1 MIGTTVSHYHIVDK
15 LGGGGM
21 GVVYKGED
29 TKLRRLVA
37 LKFLPEEM
45 SKDHQALER
54 FQREAQAA
62 SALNHPNICTIYD
75 VDEYEG
81 RPFIAMELL
90 EGQTLKH
97 RIAAMPFKLDELL
110 ELGIQLA
117 DALDAAHA
125 KGITHRDIKPANIF
139 VTQRG
144 QAKIL
149 DFGLAK
155 LSPRHSPVAE
165 AAGATEMPTIGAEDQ
180 LTIPGTAMGTVAYMS
195 PEQALGKDLDARTD
209 LFSLGVVLYE
219 MATGRQAFS
228 GSTTAAIFDGILH
241 KGPTSPVQLNP
252 ELPVKL
258 EEIINKALEKD
269 RDVRCQSAAE
279 LRADLKRL
287 KRDTDSSRRVTVGAD
302 LLRSADGVAAPPEIA
317 RLKGLRQPT
326 GETPAPQRRWMWPL
340 TVGGAAIIVAAVLSY
355 FLMSPLPPPRVLRTI
370 QLTSDGRWK
379 TAYLLGSVPPPLL
392 TDGARVYFNEIA
404 SGGSPLMQVS
414 ASGGEAA
421 VLTASLESPGL
432 LDISPDRSELL
443 VANPIG
449 PQPEAPL
456 SLLPLPAGSPRPL
469 ADLVGHDG
477 AWSPDGQRIVYS
489 NDADLFLTSRDGT
502 LRRKLISASG
512 RVFWPRWSP
521 DGKTLRFTVA
531 DARTNATSLWQVS
544 ADGTNLRSQL
554 PSWNSPPAEC
564 CGNWTLDGKYF
575 VFQSTRNGKTDVW
588 AMRERAGIF
597 RRASADP
604 VQLTTGQMNTL
615 APLPSQDGKKL
626 FVIGAMP
633 RGELVRYDAKS
644 GQFVP
649 YLAGISADEEDFSRD
664 GRWVTYVAYPE
675 GTLWRSRIDGS
686 ERLQLTFPPTKVFL
700 PRWSPDGKQIAFSA
714 TLPGRPWSI
723 HVVSAAGGT
732 PAQVTTGQQNEGDVG
747 WSPDGNSLV
756 FGWVGA
762 STGSLHLLD
771 MRTHRVSDLPGSEGL
786 FSPRWSPDGRYI
798 AAIPAAQQVKLL
810 VLDRL
815 SQKWSELAK
824 GAIGYPSWS
833 RDGKYIYF
841 DTTTGDFM
849 RVRISDHKLE
859 PVVSLKG
866 LSRASGPWSQWAGLA
881 LDDSPLLLRDASV
894 QEIYALDWEA
904 P

>member
-1 MIGTTVSHYHIVDK
+1 MIGTTISHYRILEK

-21 GVVYKGED
+21 GVVYKAED
-29 TKLRRLVA
+29 TKLHRFVA

-45 SKDHQALER
+45 SKDHHALER

-75 VDEYEG
+75 VDEHEG

-90 EGQTLKH
+90 DGQTLRH
-97 RIAAMPFKLDELL
+97 RIAGQPIKLDELL

-139 VTQRG
+139 VTARG

-155 LSPRHSPVAE
+155 LSPPHSPVAE
-165 AAGATEMPTIGAEDQ
+165 AAGATAIPTIGAEEQ
-180 LTIPGTAMGTVAYMS
+180 LTIPGTAMGTIAYMS
-195 PEQALGKDLDARTD
+195 PEQALGKELDARTD

-228 GSTTAAIFDGILH
+228 GSTTAAIFDGILRRA
-241 KGPTSPVQLNP
+241 PTSPVQLNP
-252 ELPVKL
+252 ELPSKL
-258 EEIINKALEKD
+258 EEIINEALEKD
-269 RDVRCQSAAE
+269 RELRYQSAAA

-287 KRDTDSSRRVTVGAD
+287 KRDTDSGRRVTAGAD
-302 LLRSADGVAAPPEIA
+302 PLRSADAVAAPPEVA
-317 RLKGLRQPT
+317 GLTGLRQPA
-326 GETPAPQRRWMWPL
+326 GETPKLKRPWIWLL
-340 TVGGAAIIVAAVLSY
+340 TAGAAAIIVAAVFAH
-355 FLMSPLPPPRVLRTI
+355 FLVSPLPPPRVLRTT

-379 TAYLLGSVPPPLL
+379 TAYLLGSIPPPLL
-392 TDGARVYFNEIA
+392 TDGSRVYFNEIA
-404 SGGSPLMQVS
+404 SEGSPLMQVS

-421 VLTASLESPGL
+421 VLTTPLESPAL
-432 LDISPDRSELL
+432 LDISPDHSELL
-443 VANPIG
+443 VASPLG
-449 PQPEAPL
+449 PLPEAPL

-477 AWSPDGQRIVYS
+477 AWSPDGQRIVYANS
-489 NDADLFLTSRDGT
+489 ADLFLTNRDGT
-502 LRRKLISASG
+502 ARRTLISASG
-512 RVFWPRWSP
+512 GVFWPRWSP

-531 DARTNATSLWQVS
+531 DVRTNSTSLWQVS
-544 ADGTNLRSQL
+544 GDGTNLRSLL
-554 PSWNSPPAEC
+554 PDWNSPPAEC
-564 CGNWTLDGKYF
+564 CGNWTADGKYF
-575 VFQSTRNGKTDVW
+575 VFQSTRGGKSDVW
-588 AMRERAGIF
+588 AMREGASIF
-597 RRASADP
+597 RRAGADP
-604 VQLTTGQMNTL
+604 VQLTTGQTNTL

-633 RGELVRYDAKS
+633 RGELVRFDAKS

-649 YLAGISADEEDFSRD
+649 YLGGISAEGEDFSRD
-664 GRWVTYVAYPE
+664 GRWVAYVAYPE

-686 ERLQLTFPPTKVFL
+686 EKLQLTFPPTKVFL
-700 PRWSPDGKQIAFSA
+700 PRWSPNGKQIAFSA
-714 TLPGRPWSI
+714 RAPGRPWSI

-732 PAQVTTGQQNEGDVG
+732 PEQVTTGEHNEGDVG

-762 STGSLHLLD
+762 STGSIHLLD
-771 MRTHRVSDLPGSEGL
+771 MRTHKVSVLPGSDGL

-798 AAIPAAQQVKLL
+798 AAIPTAPQDKLM

-815 SQKWSELAK
+815 SQQWSELAK

-833 RDGKYIYF
+833 RDGKCIYF

-849 RVRISDHKLE
+849 RVAISDHKLE
-859 PVVSLKG
+859 RAVSLKG
-866 LSRASGPWSQWAGLA
+866 VPRASGPWGQWAGLA
-881 LDDSPLLLRDASV
+881 VDDSPLLLRDASV

>member
-1 MIGTTVSHYHIVDK
+1 MIDKTISHYRILEK

-21 GVVYKGED
+21 GVVYKAED
-29 TKLRRLVA
+29 AKLHRFVA

-75 VDEYEG
+75 VDEHEG

-97 RIAAMPFKLDELL
+97 RISAKPFELDELL

-139 VTQRG
+139 VTERG

-155 LSPRHSPVAE
+155 LSPRHLPVAE
-165 AAGATEMPTIGAEDQ
+165 AAGATEMPTIGAEEQ

-241 KGPTSPVQLNP
+241 KGPASPVQLNP
-252 ELPVKL
+252 DLPVKL
-258 EEIINKALEKD
+258 EEIINEALEKD
-269 RDVRCQSAAE
+269 RELRYQSAAA

-287 KRDTDSSRRVTVGAD
+287 KRDTDSGRRVTVGAD
-302 LLRSADGVAAPPEIA
+302 PLRSADAVAAPPEVA
-317 RLKGLRQPT
+317 GLRQPA
-326 GETPAPQRRWMWPL
+326 GEAPKLKRPWIWPL
-340 TVGGAAIIVAAVLSY
+340 AAGGAAIILAVVLAY
-355 FLMSPLPPPRVLRTI
+355 FLTSPLPPPRVLRSI

-379 TAYLLGSVPPPLL
+379 TAFLLGSIPPPLL
-392 TDGARVYFNEIA
+392 SDGARVYFTEIA
-404 SGGSPLMQVS
+404 PDGSPLMQVS
-414 ASGGEAA
+414 TSGGEAA
-421 VLTASLESPGL
+421 VVTASLEYLAL
-432 LDISPDRSELL
+432 LDISPDRSQLL
-443 VANPIG
+443 IASLG
-449 PQPEAPL
+449 PQTEAPL
-456 SLLPLPAGSPRPL
+456 RLLPLPAGSPRPL

-477 AWSPDGQRIVYS
+477 AWSPDGQRIVYAS
-489 NDADLFLTSRDGT
+489 GDDLFLAARDGT
-502 LRRKLISASG
+502 QRRKLTSTPGGA
-512 RVFWPRWSP
+512 FWPRWSP
-521 DGKTLRFTVA
+521 DGQTLRFTVA
-531 DARTNATSLWQVS
+531 DVRTNSTSLWQVS
-544 ADGTNLRSQL
+544 ADGTNLRPLL
-554 PSWNSPPAEC
+554 PGWNSPPAEC
-564 CGNWTLDGKYF
+564 CGNWTPDGKYF
-575 VFQSTRNGKTDVW
+575 VFQSTRSGTTDVW
-588 AMRERAGIF
+588 AMRGRTGILHRA
-597 RRASADP
+597 RSNP

-649 YLAGISADEEDFSRD
+649 YLAGISADGEDFSRD
-664 GRWVTYVAYPE
+664 GRWVTYVTYPE

-714 TLPGRPWSI
+714 TGPGRPWSI

-732 PAQVTTGQQNEGDVG
+732 PEQVTTGENNEGDVG

-762 STGSLHLLD
+762 STGSIHLLD
-771 MRTHRVSDLPGSEGL
+771 MRTHKVSVLPGSDGL

-798 AAIPAAQQVKLL
+798 AAIPAVQQDKLM

-824 GAIGYPSWS
+824 GAMGYPSWS

-841 DTTTGDFM
+841 DTTTGDFL
-849 RVRISDHKLE
+849 RVGISDHKVE
-859 PVVSLKG
+859 RAVSLKG
-866 LSRASGPWSQWAGLA
+866 LPRASGPWGQWAGLA
-881 LDDSPLLLRDASV
+881 VDDSPLLLRDASV

>member
-1 MIGTTVSHYHIVDK
+1 MIGTTVSHYRILEK

-21 GVVYKGED
+21 GVVYKAED
-29 TKLRRLVA
+29 TKLHRFVA

-75 VDEYEG
+75 VDEHEG

-90 EGQTLKH
+90 DGQTLRH
-97 RIAAMPFKLDELL
+97 RIAAKPFKLDELL
-110 ELGIQLA
+110 DLGIQLA
-117 DALDAAHA
+117 DALDAAHS

-139 VTQRG
+139 MTERG
-144 QAKIL
+144 QPKIL

-155 LSPRHSPVAE
+155 VSPRHSLVAE
-165 AAGATEMPTIGAEDQ
+165 AAGATAIPTIGAEEQ

-195 PEQALGKDLDARTD
+195 PEQALGQQLDARTD

-228 GSTTAAIFDGILH
+228 GSTMAAIFDGILH
-241 KGPTSPVQLNP
+241 KAPTSPVQLNP
-252 ELPVKL
+252 ELPTKL

-287 KRDTDSSRRVTVGAD
+287 KRDTDSSRRVMVGAD
-302 LLRSADGVAAPPEIA
+302 LLRSADAVAARAEIA
-317 RLKGLRQPT
+317 GVKGPRQPT
-326 GETPAPQRRWMWPL
+326 GETPAPQRRWIWPL
-340 TVGGAAIIVAAVLSY
+340 TGGGAAIIVAAVLIH
-355 FLMSPLPPPRVLRTI
+355 FLMSPLPPPRVLRTT

-379 TAYLLGSVPPPLL
+379 TAFLLGGVPPALL
-392 TDGARVYFNEIA
+392 TDGARVYFNEIT
-404 SGGSPLMQVS
+404 SEGSPLMQVS

-443 VANPIG
+443 VGSPLG

-477 AWSPDGQRIVYS
+477 AWSPDGQRIVYA
-489 NDADLFLTSRDGT
+489 NGADLFLTSGEGT
-502 LRRKLISASG
+502 LPRKLTSASG
-512 RVFWPRWSP
+512 RVSWPRWSP
-521 DGKTLRFTVA
+521 DGKALRFTVA

-544 ADGTNLRSQL
+544 ADGTNLRSLL
-554 PSWNSPPAEC
+554 PGWNSPPAEC
-564 CGNWTLDGKYF
+564 CGNWTPGGKYF
-575 VFQSTRNGKTDVW
+575 VFQSTRDGKTDVW
-588 AMRERAGIF
+588 AMRERTSIF
-597 RRASADP
+597 RRAHADP

-649 YLAGISADEEDFSRD
+649 YLGGISADGEDFSRD
-664 GRWVTYVAYPE
+664 GQWVTYVAYPE

-714 TLPGRPWSI
+714 RVPGRPWSV
-723 HVVSAAGGT
+723 HVVSAAGGR
-732 PAQVTTGQQNEGDVG
+732 PEQVTTGEHNEGDVG

-762 STGSLHLLD
+762 STGSIHLLD
-771 MRTHRVSDLPGSEGL
+771 MRTHKVSDLPGSEGL

-798 AAIPAAQQVKLL
+798 TAMPAGPQDKLFGF
-810 VLDRL
+810 DRL

-833 RDGKYIYF
+833 RDGRYIYF
-841 DTTTGDFM
+841 DTTTGDFL

-859 PVVSLKG
+859 RVVSLKG
-866 LSRASGPWSQWAGLA
+866 LPRASGPWGQWTGLDV
-881 LDDSPLLLRDASV
+881 DDSPLVLRDASV